1 MKYRVTGFE
10 WVHWRNLEVHPE
22 AKVPIAEEDR
32 EALEKS
38 VKDDGMIQPLLV
50 IPRKETRQDGAA
62 PKKAKGKDKGEGEA
76 RCVHCD
82 DEGFCTN
89 KDMQGGGFHC
99 FHCEDF
105 KARGDDAGKKNA
117 GGPPAPRR
125 FWIVDGANRFAAHQ
139 KGDADVLPCV
149 VVELEEGASVRDLAL
164 ECASVG
170 RSRSAGQRIMV
181 YLERHKAE
189 VLQAAEKGREATQF
203 GSVRSRDRTEEIRDF
218 SSRGI
223 AQTLGVSDKD
233 TLLAIDLLKSHE
245 RREGVSS
252 VVGGLREEG
261 RKLEEGDPELKAIDE
276 AWAGVLAG
284 RTPIRRWKAAV
295 GGKRTTKDVQR
306 AAVSWYDVGKKG
318 LVSLRGVGEHWDELP
333 MEDRMELLQLARE
346 VAAELPREVREV
358 FAGAV
363 R

>member
-1 MKYRVTGFE
+1 MKYLVKGFE
-10 WVHWRNLEVHPE
+10 WVHWTNLEVHPE
-22 AKVPIAEEDR
+22 AKVPIAEEDAA
-32 EALEKS
+32 ALKTS
-38 VKDDGMIQPLLV
+38 VEDNGMIQPLVVILREV
-50 IPRKETRQDGAA
+50 IPAKTVSKRGGKVMEKVPARK
-62 PKKAKGKDKGEGEA
+62 
-76 RCVHCD
+76 
-82 DEGFCTN
+82 
-89 KDMQGGGFHC
+89 
-99 FHCEDF
+99 
-105 KARGDDAGKKNA
+105 
-117 GGPPAPRR
+117 R
-125 FWIVDGANRFAAHQ
+125 FWIVDGANRFATC
-139 KGDADVLPCV
+139 KKKEDDVLPCV
-149 VVELEEGASVRDLAL
+149 VVETDSVRDLAL

-189 VLQAAEKGREATQF
+189 VLQAAEKGQERAKNG
-203 GSVRSRDRTEEIRDF
+203 GSFSPQSRDRGEEIWDF

-245 RREGVSS
+245 RREGVAT

-333 MEDRMELLQLARE
+333 MEDRMELLLLVRE
-346 VAAELPREVREV
+346 TAAALPREVREG
-358 FAGAV
+358 FAP
-363 R
+363 